1 MFNGLKYVKL
11 LLVILV
17 CVLAFP
23 FGYHKN
29 IAVREGYTNKL
40 SVIKGDSITVYLDC
54 KEKHRKG
61 QFLLYDIHYNA
72 IDSAIASCNEQ
83 KINTLKPWGEGFG
96 YNPTIGHPTNKLKSG
111 IYFWYKFIPFIV
123 TEKKKCDI
131 TLVIPLM
138 NIQTESSF
146 GGKSFYDYNSS
157 DNDPAGT
164 LSIKRPTRFSAKS
177 EAFILWLDSLYPN
190 QNYMSDYDL
199 EDLSAFEN
207 SKMLIFYDN
216 IPFISKKAREN
227 IDAFIKKG
235 GNILVL
241 TSNIMNNILSI
252 NSTEHLLIFNSH
264 NKGNS
269 SSYLWNDNEKQN
281 TPNYFSIGGSYEC
294 NFSSD
299 TSLTFAGYKIISTKN
314 PLLTGVDNFESELYT
329 IANDLYASP
338 PLVWANGLPILDT
351 SKVNY
356 YRSEIIAY
364 GINRYGNYANTGTF
378 FIFQNNPTSGYVI
391 NTGCMSWTK
400 SEQLK
405 NKTISNTIKNCIE
418 ILKSGKSPFVK
429 DAI

>member
-11 LLVILV
+11 GLVILV

-23 FGYHKN
+23 FDYHKN
-29 IAVREGYTNKL
+29 IVVREGYTNKL
-40 SVIKGDSITVYLDC
+40 SVIKGDSITVYMDC

-61 QFLLYDIHYNA
+61 QFLLYDIHYRA
-72 IDSAIASCNEQ
+72 IDSAIAFCEEQ
-83 KINTLKPWGEGFG
+83 KISTLKAWQESFG
-96 YNPTIGHPTNKLKSG
+96 YNPTLTYSANKLKSG
-111 IYFWYKFIPFIV
+111 IYFWNKFIPFIV

-146 GGKSFYDYNSS
+146 GGKSFYAYNSS
-157 DNDPAGT
+157 NNDQADT
-164 LSIKRPTRFSAKS
+164 LSIKRPARFPANS
-177 EAFILWLDSLYPN
+177 EAFIIWLDSLYPN

-199 EDLSAFEN
+199 EDISIFEN

-216 IPFISKKAREN
+216 VSFISKKAREN
-227 IDAFIKKG
+227 IDAFINKG
-235 GNILVL
+235 GNILIL
-241 TSNIMNNILSI
+241 TSSVMNNILSN
-252 NSTEHLLIFNSH
+252 NSTENLLIFNSH
-264 NKGNS
+264 HKDNS
-269 SSYLWNDNEKQN
+269 SSNLWNDHEKQN
-281 TPNYFSIGGSYEC
+281 SPNYLSIGGSYEC

-299 TSLTFAGYKIISTKN
+299 TSLSFLGYKIISTKN
-314 PLLTGVDNFESELYT
+314 PLLTGADNFQSELPT
-329 IANDLYASP
+329 LTNDLYASP
-338 PLVWANGLPILDT
+338 PLVWVNGLPILDT

-364 GINRYGNYANTGTF
+364 GINRYSNYANTGTF
-378 FIFQNNPTSGYVI
+378 FVLQNTPTSGYVI

-405 NKTISNTIKNCIE
+405 NNTISNIIKNSIE